1 MIQET
6 LPTPAS
12 ELLAVALRAGQEAAH
27 IVRSF
32 RTDNT
37 VTISLKGARNLVT
50 SADLASEKIIKE
62 IITERFPTH
71 AILAE
76 ESDQEEHL
84 ASYGKGFTWVIDPI
98 DGTTNY
104 ARGHVHV
111 GISIACAF
119 NGQVV
124 VGVVITPFLE
134 ETFTA
139 IRGQGA
145 FCNGKS
151 IVVSPTTTLEETLVC
166 TGFPYDR
173 ANVNNITGRLNRV
186 LSICQDVRRP
196 GAASVDLCWVACGRL
211 DAYYEESL
219 SPWDG
224 AAGSLIARE
233 AGATIGHV
241 PYDSPTQRGTAA
253 YPGELCVDNLVVTTP
268 AVFEPFM
275 RLLQD

>member
-1 MIQET
+1 MT
-6 LPTPAS
+6 
-12 ELLAVALRAGQEAAH
+12 AAH
-27 IVRSF
+27 IVRSY
-32 RTDNT
+32 RSDQSI
-37 VTISLKGARNLVT
+37 TISLKGARNLVT
-50 SADLASEKIIKE
+50 SADLASEKAIKE
-62 IITERFPTH
+62 YISERFPTH
-71 AILAE
+71 KILAE
-76 ESDQEEHL
+76 ESDHDEQL
-84 ASYGKGFTWVIDPI
+84 TTYGTGYTWVIDPI

-119 NGQVV
+119 NGEII
-124 VGVVITPFLE
+124 VGAVLTPFLG

-145 FCNGKS
+145 FCNGTPIS
-151 IVVSPTTTLEETLVC
+151 VSPTTKLEESLVC

-173 ANVNNITGRLNRV
+173 SNVGNITARLHRV
-186 LSICQDVRRP
+186 LAVCQDVRRP

-224 AAGSLIARE
+224 AAGTLIARE
-233 AGATIGHV
+233 AGALIGRF
-241 PYDSPTQRGTAA
+241 PYDSPTQHGTAA

-268 AVFEPFM
+268 GVFAPFM
-275 RLLQD
+275 GLLGGAHPSS